1 MDRHELLAQTPPRK
15 LRHVISTNIQSSLSA
30 IQVNTA
36 LDVGG
41 GVSAGDDKDLC
52 IYVRTEGWDGGGAV
66 RQIGRKM
73 GEAKES

>member
-1 MDRHELLAQTPPRK
+1 M
-15 LRHVISTNIQSSLSA
+15 
-30 IQVNTA
+30 NTA

-73 GEAKES
+73 GEAKGKLVI